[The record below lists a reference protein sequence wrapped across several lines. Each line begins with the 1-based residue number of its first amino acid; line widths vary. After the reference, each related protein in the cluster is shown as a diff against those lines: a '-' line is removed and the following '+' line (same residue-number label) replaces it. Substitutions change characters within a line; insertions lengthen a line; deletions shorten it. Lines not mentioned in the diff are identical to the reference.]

1 MDGSLAAGNLG
12 CGHEGSPLSDV
23 DGIGDNQPNVTI
35 DTRATVP
42 ARRRLGRSVGAD
54 GEGIRLSIAEIGM
67 PGQFVLEADV
77 AERPMAKLEA
87 VDPDIAVGHD
97 AVELDED
104 AALGIIGGQREMF
117 AIPANAARQK
127 GA

>member
-1 MDGSLAAGNLG
+1 MDGCLAAGDLG
-12 CGHEGSPLSDV
+12 RGHEGPPLSDV
-23 DGIGDNQPNVTI
+23 DGIGSDKSDVTI
-35 DTRATVP
+35 NARAGVP
-42 ARRRLGRSVGAD
+42 ARRRLGRSVGAN
-54 GEGIRLSIAEIGM
+54 GEDIRLAIAEIEI